1 MGKEQEA
8 EEKKEMQRRWQKLQ
22 GERKSKGFSS
32 VEEML
37 ADAER
42 KKQEHEKRERE
53 KIVDSDKSEG
63 GIQKGSRESQNF
75 WRQVNSVIDEADIIL
90 HILDARDP
98 EGTRCKKIEQAVQNR
113 GDKKL
118 VLVLNK
124 IDLIPEQA
132 AKAWLKFYRRS
143 VGPCL
148 AFRASTQK
156 QKENISKK
164 TSSGKLDHQFAGTRA
179 ICSYL
184 ANYGR
189 KESSDGS
196 SKIRTAVTV
205 GIVGKP
211 NVGKSSIIN
220 TLKRNRSCQT
230 GAKPGVTRSIQHVL
244 VDTNVK
250 LIDSPGV
257 VLKDETNASA
267 VGQILLNAKEIG
279 NVEDARQAAYE
290 IIKRCDDMEKM
301 AFHYQLEIS
310 DQIINNNP
318 DNFLAALA
326 IRKGKLKKGGKP
338 DINQA
343 CRFLVREWTTGNLS
357 FHTMP
362 PEENSND
369 KPKDAIQTEMSEE
382 LDLDAMFLGK
392 QNEMEDDSESN
403 KGMTVLFKNSGSDGV
418 MNVEV
423 KKAKGNRKRKSDTE
437 MEDDVMEDEENER
450 VKDLKHLGV
459 PEDHGRDL
467 SNASSGKDMQK
478 LMKKRRKQLKKSKQ
492 VAQGVADD
500 LEDMNFADM

>member
-1 MGKEQEA
+1 MG
-8 EEKKEMQRRWQKLQ
+8 
-22 GERKSKGFSS
+22 
-32 VEEML
+32 
-37 ADAER
+37 
-42 KKQEHEKRERE
+42 
-53 KIVDSDKSEG
+53 
-63 GIQKGSRESQNF
+63 
-75 WRQVNSVIDEADIIL
+75 
-90 HILDARDP
+90 
-98 EGTRCKKIEQAVQNR
+98 
-113 GDKKL
+113 
-118 VLVLNK
+118 
-124 IDLIPEQA
+124 
-132 AKAWLKFYRRS
+132 
-143 VGPCL
+143 
-148 AFRASTQK
+148 
-156 QKENISKK
+156 
-164 TSSGKLDHQFAGTRA
+164 
-179 ICSYL
+179 
-184 ANYGR
+184 
-189 KESSDGS
+189 
-196 SKIRTAVTV
+196 RTAVTV

-279 NVEDARQAAYE
+279 CVEDARQAAYE

-310 DQIINNNP
+310 DKIINNQP

-362 PEENSND
+362 PVEEG
-369 KPKDAIQTEMSEE
+369 KIQRDAIQSEMSEE
-382 LDLDAMFLGK
+382 LDLDKMFIGSE
-392 QNEMEDDSESN
+392 NGNSEMDDGAN
-403 KGMTVLFKNSGSDGV
+403 KKGMTVLFKNSGAEGV
-418 MNVEV
+418 MNVKVE
-423 KKAKGNRKRKSDTE
+423 KAKKSRKRKSGDE
-437 MEDDVMEDEENER
+437 MEDDEEEMDDEENER
-450 VKDLKHLGV
+450 LKDLKHLGL

-467 SNASSGKDMQK
+467 SNASSGKDLQK
-478 LMKKRRKQLKKSKQ
+478 LMKKRRKQLKKSR
-492 VAQGVADD
+492 VAAQGVADD

>member
-1 MGKEQEA
+1 M
-8 EEKKEMQRRWQKLQ
+8 
-22 GERKSKGFSS
+22 
-32 VEEML
+32 
-37 ADAER
+37 
-42 KKQEHEKRERE
+42 
-53 KIVDSDKSEG
+53 
-63 GIQKGSRESQNF
+63 
-75 WRQVNSVIDEADIIL
+75 
-90 HILDARDP
+90 DARDP

-156 QKENISKK
+156 QKENISQK

-189 KESSDGS
+189 KESSDGT

-279 NVEDARQAAYE
+279 CVEDARQAAYE

-310 DQIINNNP
+310 NEIINGNP

-362 PEENSND
+362 PEEEG
-369 KPKDAIQTEMSEE
+369 KVQDAIQSEMSEE
-382 LDLDAMFLGK
+382 LDLDKMFIGSE
-392 QNEMEDDSESN
+392 NNSEMDDGENN
-403 KGMTVLFKNSGSDGV
+403 KGMTVLFKNSGAEGV
-418 MNVEV
+418 MNVKVE
-423 KKAKGNRKRKSDTE
+423 KAKKSRKRKSGDE
-437 MEDDVMEDEENER
+437 MDEDDDDGMGEEESER
-450 VKDLKHLGV
+450 LKDLKHLGV

-478 LMKKRRKQLKKSKQ
+478 LMKKRRKQLKKSRQ